1 MVRGRKSVLVLA
13 LIGAAAIPAGVA
25 GQGVPIGDFKRIAL
39 EVLGLREEAAKTE
52 EAQAKNE
59 ERLRQTKARTDQL
72 AAAQETLDLLT
83 ETSRFVP
90 DLEGAGI
97 SGGSGA
103 FTGAAE
109 IYAIADNNPYAARI
123 MGDAPVTIEQMI
135 AETAQKYAGHPALAK
150 AGINAVE
157 FRCWFQALVKQES
170 NFSIGARSH
179 VGAFGLTQIMPG
191 TFTELGIPDDGRR
204 QDPRVQL
211 DGGARYL
218 LKGLGMFGSMPLAL
232 AAYNAGPGAVQ
243 KYNGIPPYKETQNY
257 VVKITGYYNRYAAR
271 MDGNAQAVGTLDPR
285 DMVIAEAS
293 NLSDAAMGYAAVS
306 MNTMHGSMTR
316 LKEILLQV
324 EATGSVKT
332 AMDLNSYARAEVAR
346 MAVILARLQA
356 VQRKVEA
363 ARTALLL
370 EAYAR
375 DEDYLRVR
383 LDG

>member
-1 MVRGRKSVLVLA
+1 MRGRKSLLVLVLTA
-13 LIGAAAIPAGVA
+13 SVAIPASVV
-25 GQGVPIGDFKRIAL
+25 GQGVPVGDLKKIAL
-39 EVLGLREEAAKTE
+39 EVLGLREEAAKTKAE
-52 EAQAKNE
+52 QDKNE
-59 ERLRQTKARTDQL
+59 ERLKQVEARTDQL

-90 DLEGAGI
+90 DLEGAGA
-97 SGGSGA
+97 SGGDA
-103 FTGAAE
+103 FVGAAE
-109 IYAIADNNPYAARI
+109 IYAIEDNNPYAARI

-135 AETAQKYAGHPALAK
+135 AETAQRHAGHPALAR

-157 FRCWFQALVKQES
+157 FRCWLQALVKQES

-191 TFTELGIPDDGRR
+191 TFAELGIPDDGSR
-204 QDPRVQL
+204 QDPRKQL

-243 KYNGIPPYKETQNY
+243 KYSGIPPYKETQDY

-293 NLSDAAMGYAAVS
+293 NISDAALGYASWS

-316 LKEILLQV
+316 LREILLQV
-324 EATGSVKT
+324 ESTGSVKT
-332 AMDLNSYARAEVAR
+332 AMDLNTYARAEVAR
-346 MAVILARLQA
+346 MAVILTRLQA
-356 VQRKVEA
+356 VQRKVES
-363 ARTALLL
+363 ARYALLL

-375 DEDYLRVR
+375 DEDYLRMR
-383 LDG
+383 IEG

>member
-1 MVRGRKSVLVLA
+1 MRGRKSLLALVLTA
-13 LIGAAAIPAGVA
+13 SVAIPPGVA
-25 GQGVPIGDFKRIAL
+25 GQGVPVGDLKRIAL
-39 EVLGLREEAAKTE
+39 EVLGMREEAAKT
-52 EAQAKNE
+52 QAEQDKNE
-59 ERLRQTKARTDQL
+59 ERLKQVEARTDQL
-72 AAAQETLDLLT
+72 AAAQGTLDLLT

-90 DLEGAGI
+90 DLEGAGV
-97 SGGSGA
+97 SGGAGA
-103 FTGAAE
+103 FVGAAE
-109 IYAIADNNPYAARI
+109 IYAIEDNNPYAARI

-135 AETAQKYAGHPALAK
+135 AETAQRHASHPALAR

-157 FRCWFQALVKQES
+157 FRCWLQALVKQES

-191 TFTELGIPDDGRR
+191 TFAELGIPDDGSR
-204 QDPRVQL
+204 QDPRKQL

-243 KYNGIPPYKETQNY
+243 KHGGIPPYRETQDY
-257 VVKITGYYNRYAAR
+257 VLKITGYYNRYAAR

-293 NLSDAAMGYAAVS
+293 NLSDAALGYAAVS
-306 MNTMHGSMTR
+306 MTTMHGSMTR
-316 LKEILLQV
+316 LREILLQV
-324 EATGSVKT
+324 ESTGSVKT
-332 AMDLNSYARAEVAR
+332 AMDLNTYARAEVAR
-346 MAVILARLQA
+346 MAVILTRLQA

-363 ARTALLL
+363 ARYALLL

-375 DEDYLRVR
+375 DEDYLRMR
-383 LDG
+383 IEG

>member
-90 DLEGAGI
+90 DLEGAGV
-97 SGGSGA
+97 SGGGGA

-109 IYAIADNNPYAARI
+109 IYAIEDNNPYAAQI

-363 ARTALLL
+363 ARYALLL

>member
-1 MVRGRKSVLVLA
+1 MRGRKSVLVLA

-39 EVLGLREEAAKTE
+39 EVLGLREEVAKTKAE
-52 EAQAKNE
+52 QDKNE
-59 ERLRQTKARTDQL
+59 ERVKQVEARTDQL
-72 AAAQETLDLLT
+72 AAAQQTLDLLT

-90 DLEGAGI
+90 DLEGSGV
-97 SGGSGA
+97 SGGGA
-103 FTGAAE
+103 AFVGAAE
-109 IYAIADNNPYAARI
+109 IYAIEDNNPYAARI

-135 AETAQKYAGHPALAK
+135 ADTAREHAGHPALAK
-150 AGINAVE
+150 AGINAIE
-157 FRCWFQALVKQES
+157 FRCWLQALVKQES

-191 TFTELGIPDDGRR
+191 TFTELGIPDDGSR

-232 AAYNAGPGAVQ
+232 AAYNAGPGAVSRH
-243 KYNGIPPYKETQNY
+243 NGIPPYKETQNY
-257 VVKITGYYNRYAAR
+257 VVRITGYYNRYAAR

-293 NLSDAAMGYAAVS
+293 NVSDAALGYAAVS

-332 AMDLNSYARAEVAR
+332 AMDLNTYTRAEVAR
-346 MAVILARLQA
+346 MAVILARLQG

-363 ARTALLL
+363 ARYALLL

>member
-1 MVRGRKSVLVLA
+1 MRGRKSVLVLA

-25 GQGVPIGDFKRIAL
+25 GQGVPVGDFKRIAL
-39 EVLGLREEAAKTE
+39 EVLGLREEAAKTK

-59 ERLRQTKARTDQL
+59 ERLRQIKARTDQL
-72 AAAQETLDLLT
+72 AAAQQTLDLLT

-90 DLEGAGI
+90 DLEGAGV
-97 SGGSGA
+97 SGAGGA

-109 IYAIADNNPYAARI
+109 IYAIEDNNPYAGRI

-135 AETAQKYAGHPALAK
+135 AETAQKHAGHPALAR

-157 FRCWFQALVKQES
+157 FRCWLQALVKQES

-257 VVKITGYYNRYAAR
+257 VVKITGYYNRYATR
-271 MDGNAQAVGTLDPR
+271 MDGNAEAVGTLDPR

-293 NLSDAAMGYAAVS
+293 NLSDAAIGYAAVS

-316 LKEILLQV
+316 LKDSLVQV
-324 EATGSVKT
+324 ETTGSVKT
-332 AMDLNSYARAEVAR
+332 AMDLNSYTRAEVAR

>member
-1 MVRGRKSVLVLA
+1 MRGRKSVLALA

-25 GQGVPIGDFKRIAL
+25 GQGVPIGDLKRIAL

-52 EAQAKNE
+52 EAQARNE
-59 ERLRQTKARTDQL
+59 ERLRQVEARTEQL

-83 ETSRFVP
+83 ETSQFVP
-90 DLEGAGI
+90 DLEGAGV
-97 SGGSGA
+97 SGGGGA
-103 FTGAAE
+103 FIGAAE
-109 IYAIADNNPYAARI
+109 IYAIEDSNPYAERI

-271 MDGNAQAVGTLDPR
+271 MDGNAEAVGTLDPR

-316 LKEILLQV
+316 LRQILLQV
-324 EATGSVKT
+324 ENTGSVKT
-332 AMDLNSYARAEVAR
+332 AMDLNTYTRAEVAR

-363 ARTALLL
+363 VRYALLL

-375 DEDYLRVR
+375 DEKYLRVR

>member
-1 MVRGRKSVLVLA
+1 MRGRKSVLVLA

-39 EVLGLREEAAKTE
+39 EVLGLREEAAKTK

-59 ERLRQTKARTDQL
+59 ERLSQVKARTDQL
-72 AAAQETLDLLT
+72 AAAQQTLDLLT

-90 DLEGAGI
+90 DLEGTGI
-97 SGGSGA
+97 SGGGGA

-109 IYAIADNNPYAARI
+109 IYATLDNNPYAARI

-135 AETAQKYAGHPALAK
+135 ADTAQKHAGHPALAK
-150 AGINAVE
+150 AGINAIE
-157 FRCWFQALVKQES
+157 FRCWLQALVKQES

-271 MDGNAQAVGTLDPR
+271 MDGNAEAVGTLDPR

-316 LKEILLQV
+316 LREILVQV

-332 AMDLNSYARAEVAR
+332 AMDLNTYTRAEVAR

-363 ARTALLL
+363 ARYALLL

>member
-1 MVRGRKSVLVLA
+1 MVVRSRKSVLAMVLIA
-13 LIGAAAIPAGVA
+13 SVTLPVTVV

-39 EVLGLREEAAKTE
+39 EVLGLREEAAKTAE
-52 EAQAKNE
+52 MQDKNQ
-59 ERLRQTKARTDQL
+59 ERLRQVEARVDQL
-72 AAAQETLDLLT
+72 TAAQQTLDLLT

-90 DLEGAGI
+90 GLEGAGV
-97 SGGSGA
+97 SGGGA
-103 FTGAAE
+103 FMGAAE
-109 IYAIADNNPYAARI
+109 IYPIEDNNPYAARI

-135 AETAQKYAGHPALAK
+135 ADTAQKHAGHPALAH
-150 AGINAVE
+150 AGISAVE
-157 FRCWFQALVKQES
+157 FRCWLQALVKQES
-170 NFSIGARSH
+170 NFSIGAKSH

-191 TFTELGIPDDGRR
+191 TFTELGIPDDGSR

-271 MDGNAQAVGTLDPR
+271 MGGNAAAVGTLDPR
-285 DMVIAEAS
+285 DMVIADAS

-316 LKEILLQV
+316 LRQILMQV
-324 EATGSVKT
+324 EDTGSVKN
-332 AMDLNSYARAEVAR
+332 AMDLNTYARAEVAR

-363 ARTALLL
+363 ARTALTL

-375 DEDYLRVR
+375 DEEYLRVR

>member
-1 MVRGRKSVLVLA
+1 MRGRRTLLALA
-13 LIGAAAIPAGVA
+13 LIASAAIPAGVA
-25 GQGVPIGDFKRIAL
+25 GQGVPVGDLKKIAL
-39 EVLGLREEAAKTE
+39 EVLGLREEVAKT
-52 EAQAKNE
+52 QAEQDKNE
-59 ERLRQTKARTDQL
+59 ERLKQVEARTDQL

-90 DLEGAGI
+90 DLEGAGV
-97 SGGSGA
+97 SGGGGA
-103 FTGAAE
+103 FVGAAE
-109 IYAIADNNPYAARI
+109 IYAIEDNNPYAARI

-135 AETAQKYAGHPALAK
+135 SDTAQKHAGHPALAR
-150 AGINAVE
+150 AGINPVE
-157 FRCWFQALVKQES
+157 FRCWLQALVKQES

-191 TFTELGIPDDGRR
+191 TFTELGIPDDGSR

-243 KYNGIPPYKETQNY
+243 KHGGIPPYKETQNY
-257 VVKITGYYNRYAAR
+257 VVRITGYYNRYAAR

-293 NLSDAAMGYAAVS
+293 NLSDAALGYAAVS

-332 AMDLNSYARAEVAR
+332 AMDLNTYTRAEVAR

-370 EAYAR
+370 EAYVR

>member
-1 MVRGRKSVLVLA
+1 MRGRKSVLALA

-25 GQGVPIGDFKRIAL
+25 GQGVPVGDFKRIAL
-39 EVLGLREEAAKTE
+39 EVLGLNEEAAKTK

-59 ERLRQTKARTDQL
+59 ERLKQVKARTDQL
-72 AAAQETLDLLT
+72 AAAQQTLNLLT

-90 DLEGAGI
+90 DLEGAGV
-97 SGGSGA
+97 SGGGGA

-109 IYAIADNNPYAARI
+109 IYAIEDNNPYAARI

-135 AETAQKYAGHPALAK
+135 ADTAQRHAGHPALARV
-150 AGINAVE
+150 GINAVE
-157 FRCWFQALVKQES
+157 FRCWLQALVKQES

-257 VVKITGYYNRYAAR
+257 VVKITGYYNRYASR
-271 MDGNAQAVGTLDPR
+271 MDGNAQAVGTLDPH

-306 MNTMHGSMTR
+306 MNTMHGSMIR
-316 LKEILLQV
+316 LKDILVQV

-332 AMDLNSYARAEVAR
+332 AMDLNTYTRTEVAR
-346 MAVILARLQA
+346 MAVILVRLQA

>member
-1 MVRGRKSVLVLA
+1 MRGRKSLLALVLTA
-13 LIGAAAIPAGVA
+13 SVAIPAGVA
-25 GQGVPIGDFKRIAL
+25 GQGVPVGDLKKIAL
-39 EVLGLREEAAKTE
+39 EVLGLREEAAKTKAE
-52 EAQAKNE
+52 QDKNE
-59 ERLRQTKARTDQL
+59 ERLKQAEARTDQL

-90 DLEGAGI
+90 DLEGAGV
-97 SGGSGA
+97 SGGVGA
-103 FTGAAE
+103 FVGAAE
-109 IYAIADNNPYAARI
+109 IYAIEDNNPYAARI

-135 AETAQKYAGHPALAK
+135 AETAQRHAGHPALAR

-157 FRCWFQALVKQES
+157 FRCWLQALVKQES

-191 TFTELGIPDDGRR
+191 TFAELGIPDDGSR
-204 QDPRVQL
+204 QDPRKQL

-243 KYNGIPPYKETQNY
+243 KYSGIPPYKETQDY

-293 NLSDAAMGYAAVS
+293 NISDAAFGYASWS

-316 LKEILLQV
+316 LREILLQV
-324 EATGSVKT
+324 ESTGSVKT
-332 AMDLNSYARAEVAR
+332 AMDLNTYARAEVAR

-363 ARTALLL
+363 ARYALLL

-375 DEDYLRVR
+375 DEEYLRVR
-383 LDG
+383 LDE

>member
-1 MVRGRKSVLVLA
+1 MVRGRKSVLALA

-25 GQGVPIGDFKRIAL
+25 GQGVPIGDLKRIAL

-52 EAQAKNE
+52 EAQARNE
-59 ERLRQTKARTDQL
+59 ERLRQVEARTEQL

-83 ETSRFVP
+83 ETSQFVP
-90 DLEGAGI
+90 DLEGAGV
-97 SGGSGA
+97 SGGGGA
-103 FTGAAE
+103 FIGAAE
-109 IYAIADNNPYAARI
+109 IYAIEDSNPYAERI

-271 MDGNAQAVGTLDPR
+271 MDGNAEAVGTLDPR

-316 LKEILLQV
+316 LRQILLQV
-324 EATGSVKT
+324 ENTGSVKT
-332 AMDLNSYARAEVAR
+332 AMDLNTYTRAEVAR

-363 ARTALLL
+363 VRYALLL

-375 DEDYLRVR
+375 DEKYLRVR

>member
-1 MVRGRKSVLVLA
+1 MRGRKSALASA
-13 LIGAAAIPAGVA
+13 LIAAVALPVAVA
-25 GQGVPIGDFKRIAL
+25 GQGVPVGDFKRIAL
-39 EVLGLREEAAKTE
+39 EVLGLREEAAKTR
-52 EAQAKNE
+52 EAQARNE
-59 ERLRQTKARTDQL
+59 ERLRQVEARTDQL

-97 SGGSGA
+97 LGGGGA
-103 FTGAAE
+103 FTGAQK
-109 IYAIADNNPYAARI
+109 IYAIEDNNPYAERI

-135 AETAQKYAGHPALAK
+135 SDTAKKYAGHPALAK
-150 AGINAVE
+150 AGINPVE
-157 FRCWFQALVKQES
+157 FRCWLQALVKQES

-363 ARTALLL
+363 ARIALLR

>member
-1 MVRGRKSVLVLA
+1 MRGRNTALASA
-13 LIGAAAIPAGVA
+13 LIAAVVLPAAVA
-25 GQGVPIGDFKRIAL
+25 GQGVPIGDYKRIAL
-39 EVLGLREEAAKTE
+39 EVLGLREEVAKTKAE
-52 EAQAKNE
+52 QDKSE
-59 ERLRQTKARTDQL
+59 ERLRQVEARTDQL
-72 AAAQETLDLLT
+72 AAAQDTLDLLT

-90 DLEGAGI
+90 DLEGAGV
-97 SGGSGA
+97 SGGGGA
-103 FTGAAE
+103 FVGAAE
-109 IYAIADNNPYAARI
+109 IYAIEENNPYAARI

-135 AETAQKYAGHPALAK
+135 ADTAREHAGHPALAR
-150 AGINAVE
+150 AGINAIE
-157 FRCWFQALVKQES
+157 FRCWLQALVKQES

-191 TFTELGIPDDGRR
+191 TFAELGIPDDGSR
-204 QDPRVQL
+204 QDPRKQL

-243 KYNGIPPYKETQNY
+243 KHGGIPPYRETQDY

-293 NLSDAAMGYAAVS
+293 NVSDAAMGYAAVS

-316 LKEILLQV
+316 LREILLQV
-324 EATGSVKT
+324 ENTGSVKT
-332 AMDLNSYARAEVAR
+332 AMDLNTYTRAEVAR

-363 ARTALLL
+363 ARYALLL
-370 EAYAR
+370 EAYVR

>member
-1 MVRGRKSVLVLA
+1 MRGRRTLAGA
-13 LIGAAAIPAGVA
+13 LIAAVAVPSGVA
-25 GQGVPIGDFKRIAL
+25 GQGVPVEDVKRIAL
-39 EVLGLREEAAKTE
+39 EVLGLREEAAKTQ
-52 EAQAKNE
+52 EAQSKNE
-59 ERLRQTKARTDQL
+59 ERQRQREARTDQL
-72 AAAQETLDLLT
+72 AAAQQTLDLLT

-90 DLEGAGI
+90 ELEGAGV
-97 SGGSGA
+97 SGGGGA
-103 FTGAAE
+103 FVGAAE
-109 IYAIADNNPYAARI
+109 IYAIEDNNPYAARI
-123 MGDAPVTIEQMI
+123 MGDAPVTIEKMI
-135 AETAQKYAGHPALAK
+135 ADTAQKHAGHPALAR
-150 AGINAVE
+150 AGINPVE
-157 FRCWFQALVKQES
+157 FRCWLQALVKQES

-191 TFTELGIPDDGRR
+191 TFTELGIPDDGSR
-204 QDPRVQL
+204 QDPQVQL

-243 KYNGIPPYKETQNY
+243 KYNGIPPYEETQNY

-271 MDGNAQAVGTLDPR
+271 MDGNAAAVGTLDPG
-285 DMVIAEAS
+285 DMAIAEAS
-293 NLSDAAMGYAAVS
+293 NVSDAAMGYAAVS

-316 LKEILLQV
+316 LREILVRV

-332 AMDLNSYARAEVAR
+332 AMDLNTYARAEVAR

-363 ARTALLL
+363 ARIALLL

-375 DEDYLRVR
+375 DEDYLQMRF
-383 LDG
+383 DG

>member
-1 MVRGRKSVLVLA
+1 MVRSRRTVLAFA

-39 EVLGLREEAAKTE
+39 EVLGLREEAAKT
-52 EAQAKNE
+52 QAEQDKNA
-59 ERLRQTKARTDQL
+59 ERLRQVEARTDQL

-90 DLEGAGI
+90 DLEGAGV
-97 SGGSGA
+97 SGGGGA
-103 FTGAAE
+103 FAGAAE

-150 AGINAVE
+150 VGINAVE
-157 FRCWFQALVKQES
+157 FRCWLQALVKQES

-232 AAYNAGPGAVQ
+232 AAYNAGPGAVT
-243 KYNGIPPYKETQNY
+243 KHKGIPPYRETRNY
-257 VVKITGYYNRYAAR
+257 VQI
-271 MDGNAQAVGTLDPR
+271 
-285 DMVIAEAS
+285 IA
-293 NLSDAAMGYAAVS
+293 G
-306 MNTMHGSMTR
+306 G
-316 LKEILLQV
+316 
-324 EATGSVKT
+324 
-332 AMDLNSYARAEVAR
+332 
-346 MAVILARLQA
+346 
-356 VQRKVEA
+356 
-363 ARTALLL
+363 
-370 EAYAR
+370 
-375 DEDYLRVR
+375 
-383 LDG
+383 

>member
-1 MVRGRKSVLVLA
+1 M
-13 LIGAAAIPAGVA
+13 
-25 GQGVPIGDFKRIAL
+25 GDLKRIAL
-39 EVLGLREEAAKTE
+39 EVLGMREEAAKT
-52 EAQAKNE
+52 QAEQDKNE
-59 ERLRQTKARTDQL
+59 ERLKQVEARTDQL
-72 AAAQETLDLLT
+72 AAAQGTLDLLT

-90 DLEGAGI
+90 DLEGAGV
-97 SGGSGA
+97 SGGAGA
-103 FTGAAE
+103 FVGAAE
-109 IYAIADNNPYAARI
+109 IYAIEDNNPYAARI

-135 AETAQKYAGHPALAK
+135 AETAQRHASHPALAR

-157 FRCWFQALVKQES
+157 FRCWLQALVKQES

-191 TFTELGIPDDGRR
+191 TFAELGIPDDGSR
-204 QDPRVQL
+204 QDPRKQL

-243 KYNGIPPYKETQNY
+243 KHGGIPPYRETQDY
-257 VVKITGYYNRYAAR
+257 VLKITGYYNRYAAR

-293 NLSDAAMGYAAVS
+293 NLSDAALGYAAVS
-306 MNTMHGSMTR
+306 MTTMHGSMTR
-316 LKEILLQV
+316 LREILLQV
-324 EATGSVKT
+324 ESTGSVKT
-332 AMDLNSYARAEVAR
+332 AMDLNTYARAEVAR
-346 MAVILARLQA
+346 MAVILTRLQA

-363 ARTALLL
+363 ARYALLL

-375 DEDYLRVR
+375 DEDYLRMR
-383 LDG
+383 IEG